1 MASVLNV
8 LLAFLHKLCSSP
20 NYITRYSRRLA
31 LFIAFLG
38 PRFSVWLRSWHRESG
53 TTRQKSTPTIPPSP
67 RTIASSRT
75 VSLGSAGLGE
85 NIMACSTA
93 PTSAASVPSLQDPCR
108 GTMQQAIAI
117 PLGGAIL
124 LPGVDS
130 LTADH
135 APCLT
140 SSPDGTTPAN
150 LSSADLSVHSSASD
164 RRNIITRSLEPLP
177 TPVGQPSRL
186 ARATHPEP
194 GQGQDTSQSI
204 ERHSRSSPTEGLC
217 QFTCPD
223 IDTSNISFNTHV
235 DDRNISLTGLAVS
248 PYVTSVVVDIPI
260 GSPPAHYPLPEGCDV
275 RPMNSQEVPRYTKGI
290 KMQANSSILLLHTYT
305 CWQTQRKDVL
315 PNRTV
320 NKNIPLVSLNT
331 NNITGS
337 NRDRLA
343 SRISAILT
351 KPRLIKIVV
360 LGYRLHIP
368 TVVSIFSIVRGCVRQ

>member
-1 MASVLNV
+1 MRRPNWQRYLRLSHSLYVNKPNDMSRCWDKLLRGCMASVLNV

-53 TTRQKSTPTIPPSP
+53 TTRQKSTPTKPPSP

-85 NIMACSTA
+85 NIMACSIV
-93 PTSAASVPSLQDPCR
+93 PTSAAGVPSLQD
-108 GTMQQAIAI
+108 
-117 PLGGAIL
+117 
-124 LPGVDS
+124 
-130 LTADH
+130 
-135 APCLT
+135 
-140 SSPDGTTPAN
+140 
-150 LSSADLSVHSSASD
+150 
-164 RRNIITRSLEPLP
+164 
-177 TPVGQPSRL
+177 
-186 ARATHPEP
+186 
-194 GQGQDTSQSI
+194 
-204 ERHSRSSPTEGLC
+204 
-217 QFTCPD
+217 
-223 IDTSNISFNTHV
+223 
-235 DDRNISLTGLAVS
+235 
-248 PYVTSVVVDIPI
+248 
-260 GSPPAHYPLPEGCDV
+260 PPAHYPLPEGCDV
-275 RPMNSQEVPRYTKGI
+275 RPMNSEEVPRYTKGI

-305 CWQTQRKDVL
+305 CWQTERKDVL

-343 SRISAILT
+343 SRNSVIPT
-351 KPRLIKIVV
+351 KPRLIKTVV

-368 TVVSIFSIVRGCVRQ
+368 TVVSILSIVRGCVRQ